1 MGIFKKVQDG
11 MNQAAAAGQFAQQNA
26 TQAPGAGQIGVSG
39 LPVDP
44 AAMGGPSSAPLDAD
58 DPMLQ
63 PINGIGLAEYAAV
76 AKIAQERGVTTEEGM
91 AEIAGEQG
99 FDPTVFAAAV
109 KEWVSRMGQSMVV
122 GQEFRRHMGY

>member
-26 TQAPGAGQIGVSG
+26 TQAPGAGQIGISG

-44 AAMGGPSSAPLDAD
+44 ATMGGPSSAPLDAD

-63 PINGIGLAEYAAV
+63 PINGIGLPEYAAV
-76 AKIAQERGVTTEEGM
+76 AKLAQARGVTTEEGM

-99 FDPTVFAAAV
+99 YDPVVFAAAV

-122 GQEFRRHMGY
+122 GQEFRKHMGY